1 MPNVGKV
8 SQIIGPV
15 IDVTFENNEAGLIS
29 FNLINLFMGERGLI
43 SYFEKENLFKDLNEQ
58 QVFLSHKVKTIE
70 NQNNLLSE
78 NLNFDFV
85 DTLIREKLKFGNKD
99 EILIKLND

>member
-1 MPNVGKV
+1 MGFFKV
-8 SQIIGPV
+8 LKRRKILFLNIFLLLY
-15 IDVTFENNEAGLIS
+15 I
-29 FNLINLFMGERGLI
+29 LINLFMGERGLI
-43 SYFEKENLFKDLNEQ
+43 SYFEKENLLKDLNKQ
-58 QVFLSHKVKTIE
+58 QILLTQQVKTIE

-85 DTLIREKLKFGNKD
+85 DILIREKLKFGNKD

>member
-1 MPNVGKV
+1 MGFFKV
-8 SQIIGPV
+8 LKRRKILFLNIFLLLY
-15 IDVTFENNEAGLIS
+15 I
-29 FNLINLFMGERGLI
+29 LINLFMGERGLI
-43 SYFEKENLFKDLNEQ
+43 SYFEKENLLKDLNKQ
-58 QVFLSHKVKTIE
+58 QILLTQQVKTIE

>member
-1 MPNVGKV
+1 
-8 SQIIGPV
+8 
-15 IDVTFENNEAGLIS
+15 
-29 FNLINLFMGERGLI
+29 MGERGLI

-58 QVFLSHKVKTIE
+58 QVYLSQKVKTIE

>member
-1 MPNVGKV
+1 
-8 SQIIGPV
+8 
-15 IDVTFENNEAGLIS
+15 
-29 FNLINLFMGERGLI
+29 MGERGLI
-43 SYFEKENLFKDLNEQ
+43 AYFEKENLLKYLNEQ
-58 QVFLSHKVKTIE
+58 KVLLTQKAKIIE

>member
-1 MPNVGKV
+1 
-8 SQIIGPV
+8 
-15 IDVTFENNEAGLIS
+15 
-29 FNLINLFMGERGLI
+29 MGERGLI
-43 SYFEKENLFKDLNEQ
+43 SYFEKENLFKDLNEE
-58 QVFLSHKVKTIE
+58 QVFLTQKVKTIE
-70 NQNNLLSE
+70 NKNSLLSE

>member
-1 MPNVGKV
+1 MGFFKV
-8 SQIIGPV
+8 LKRRKILFLNI
-15 IDVTFENNEAGLIS
+15 FLILYI
-29 FNLINLFMGERGLI
+29 LINLFMGERGLI

-58 QVFLSHKVKTIE
+58 QVFLSQKVKTIE

>member
-1 MPNVGKV
+1 
-8 SQIIGPV
+8 
-15 IDVTFENNEAGLIS
+15 
-29 FNLINLFMGERGLI
+29 MGERGLI

-85 DTLIREKLKFGNKD
+85 DSLVREKLRFGTKE

>member
-1 MPNVGKV
+1 
-8 SQIIGPV
+8 
-15 IDVTFENNEAGLIS
+15 
-29 FNLINLFMGERGLI
+29 MGERGLI
-43 SYFEKENLFKDLNEQ
+43 AYFEKENLLKNLNEQ
-58 QVFLSHKVKTIE
+58 KVLLTQKAKIIE

>member
-1 MPNVGKV
+1 
-8 SQIIGPV
+8 
-15 IDVTFENNEAGLIS
+15 
-29 FNLINLFMGERGLI
+29 MGERGLI
-43 SYFEKENLFKDLNEQ
+43 SYFEKENLLKDLNKQ
-58 QVFLSHKVKTIE
+58 QILLTQQVKTIE

-85 DTLIREKLKFGNKD
+85 DILIREKLKFGNKD

>member
-1 MPNVGKV
+1 
-8 SQIIGPV
+8 
-15 IDVTFENNEAGLIS
+15 
-29 FNLINLFMGERGLI
+29 MGERGLI
-43 SYFEKENLFKDLNEQ
+43 AYFEKENLLKDLNEQ
-58 QVFLSHKVKTIE
+58 KVLLTQKAKIIE

>member
-1 MPNVGKV
+1 
-8 SQIIGPV
+8 
-15 IDVTFENNEAGLIS
+15 
-29 FNLINLFMGERGLI
+29 MGERGLI
-43 SYFEKENLFKDLNEQ
+43 AYFEKENLLKDLNEE
-58 QVFLSHKVKTIE
+58 KVLLTQKTKIIE
-70 NQNNLLSE
+70 KQNNLLSE

>member
-1 MPNVGKV
+1 
-8 SQIIGPV
+8 
-15 IDVTFENNEAGLIS
+15 
-29 FNLINLFMGERGLI
+29 MGERGLI

-58 QVFLSHKVKTIE
+58 QVFLSQKVKTIE
-70 NQNNLLSE
+70 NQNNLLAE

>member
-1 MPNVGKV
+1 
-8 SQIIGPV
+8 
-15 IDVTFENNEAGLIS
+15 
-29 FNLINLFMGERGLI
+29 MGERGLI
-43 SYFEKENLFKDLNEQ
+43 SYFEKENLLKDLNKQ
-58 QVFLSHKVKTIE
+58 QILLTQQVKTIE

>member
-1 MPNVGKV
+1 MGFFKV
-8 SQIIGPV
+8 LKRRKILFLNIFLLLY
-15 IDVTFENNEAGLIS
+15 I
-29 FNLINLFMGERGLI
+29 LINLFMGERGLI

-58 QVFLSHKVKTIE
+58 QVFLSQKVKTIE

>member
-1 MPNVGKV
+1 
-8 SQIIGPV
+8 
-15 IDVTFENNEAGLIS
+15 
-29 FNLINLFMGERGLI
+29 MGERGLI
-43 SYFEKENLFKDLNEQ
+43 SYFEKENLLKDLNEQ
-58 QVFLSHKVKTIE
+58 KVLLTQKAKIIE

>member
-1 MPNVGKV
+1 
-8 SQIIGPV
+8 
-15 IDVTFENNEAGLIS
+15 
-29 FNLINLFMGERGLI
+29 MGERGLI

-58 QVFLSHKVKTIE
+58 QVFLSQKVKTIE

>member
-1 MPNVGKV
+1 MGFFKV
-8 SQIIGPV
+8 LKRRKILFLNIFLLLY
-15 IDVTFENNEAGLIS
+15 I
-29 FNLINLFMGERGLI
+29 LINLFMGERGLI
-43 SYFEKENLFKDLNEQ
+43 SYFEKENLLKDLNEE
-58 QVFLSHKVKTIE
+58 QVFLTQKVKTIE
-70 NQNNLLSE
+70 NKNSLLSE